1 MSPIRKQSKLHENQY
16 RLKPF
21 WPTTWSLCTTVP
33 KLSLQTRYILLR
45 VSFILAYFIAICIVR
60 IITDGGTKCQKLPL
74 PSPWPLFCI
83 DLALCSSVCYY
94 LHYLLHYYFN
104 IHGHITDWIVH
115 QVPSVS
121 HHWEYSSSVSI
132 SWPVGHTVLV
142 FLVVSLCLACYVV
155 LLMAGLSE
163 NFAGTLNNYY
173 YLILRGFGNHLTFRK
188 NKI

>member
-1 MSPIRKQSKLHENQY
+1 MSPIRKQRKLHENQY

-104 IHGHITDWIVH
+104 IGISLIELFTRCLQSHITGNIL
-115 QVPSVS
+115 
-121 HHWEYSSSVSI
+121 Y
-132 SWPVGHTVLV
+132 L
-142 FLVVSLCLACYVV
+142 FLFPG
-155 LLMAGLSE
+155 LLD
-163 NFAGTLNNYY
+163 
-173 YLILRGFGNHLTFRK
+173 IRC
-188 NKI
+188 